1 MVSQVGH
8 SLIWSNQITLLRE
21 LEAELASASFNSCAS
36 AQCWYNEWIIIKYLL
51 REFEAEYASASFNSS
66 VPAHTP
72 LDCSATKARV
82 ARQKSFNKPSL
93 PSATKTLIEE
103 ATAGGKEISQ
113 TNPSNSGTFQPL
125 ASPRVYCQLCYSHFF
140 SLIIFASL
148 SCVNT
153 SRAMLQESWSKS
165 LGWEGRVEVE

>member
-1 MVSQVGH
+1 MSQVGH
-8 SLIWSNQITLLRE
+8 SLIQSNQITLLRE
-21 LEAELASASFNSCAS
+21 LEACLPAELASASFNSCAS
-36 AQCWYNEWIIIKYLL
+36 AQLWYNEWIIIKYLL

-93 PSATKTLIEE
+93 PSATKTLVEE
-103 ATAGGKEISQ
+103 ATGGKEICQ
-113 TNPSNSGTFQPL
+113 TKPSNSGTFQPL
-125 ASPRVYCQLCYSHFF
+125 ASPRVCCQLCFF
-140 SLIIFASL
+140 GFIIFASL

-165 LGWEGRVEVE
+165 

>member
-8 SLIWSNQITLLRE
+8 SLIRSNQITLLRE

-93 PSATKTLIEE
+93 PSATKTLIE
-103 ATAGGKEISQ
+103 

-125 ASPRVYCQLCYSHFF
+125 ASPRVYRQLCYSHFF
-140 SLIIFASL
+140 GFIIFASL